1 MKLIHKNFLYTAI
14 VTSIL
19 TILVIGYFVFMLP
32 SLYVDYMSNENYD
45 SIIEQHR
52 GYLKDGSYDNVKI
65 KNPSSMT
72 FDIPFSND
80 SFVITGKAFQSTIT
94 PNTDEMKT
102 LFMDIKIFGKSQIN
116 SFKNSD
122 NNMNQDKITKEFEEK
137 FLEWKDAFLKQV
149 NFLEELPFTLNTE
162 SDGTFFQYQ
171 WEESTKFHYLST
183 DTLIIEGGVADG
195 ENHYTNYIGITFNSD
210 RIVISYLPTMTPHM
224 NEIRPIVLHSLPM
237 LIAVIILFALVV
249 SYLYSNGIVD
259 PIIKLVKHTETV
271 KRSGLTSNVKLPV
284 KGNDEIA
291 MLIGTLN
298 ELYEE
303 LDKNY
308 KSLEN
313 KNNELKVKNKHQE
326 VFLRSSS
333 HQLKTPVAA
342 ALLLVDGMINQIG
355 KYKDTK
361 VYLPELKKQ
370 LLSMSKIVED
380 ILYLSRSEENI
391 RFETVDLNVFI
402 SNQLL
407 NYEIPLAEGN
417 YKLVTDYCHNS
428 IVTTDTNLLAKI
440 LDNLISNGIIHS
452 KEGATITITSR
463 PNQFEIHNSDSYINE
478 ELMPNIF
485 EPFISGNHN
494 VKGHGLGLYIVKYYA
509 NVLGATVE
517 IDNINGGVLT
527 KVVFDPIYKQR
538 DIIE

>member
-19 TILVIGYFVFMLP
+19 TILVLGYFVFMLP

-342 ALLLVDGMINQIG
+342 ALLLLDGMINQIG

-361 VYLPELKKQ
+361 MYLPELKKQ

-417 YKLVTDYCHNS
+417 YNLVTDYGTDS
-428 IVTTDTNLLAKI
+428 FITTDTNLLAKI
-440 LDNLISNGIIHS
+440 FDNLISNGIIHS
-452 KEGATITITSR
+452 KEGATITIFTKT
-463 PNQFEIHNSDSYINE
+463 NQFEIHNSDAHIDE
-478 ELMPNIF
+478 ELMANIF

-509 NVLGATVE
+509 NVLRATVE